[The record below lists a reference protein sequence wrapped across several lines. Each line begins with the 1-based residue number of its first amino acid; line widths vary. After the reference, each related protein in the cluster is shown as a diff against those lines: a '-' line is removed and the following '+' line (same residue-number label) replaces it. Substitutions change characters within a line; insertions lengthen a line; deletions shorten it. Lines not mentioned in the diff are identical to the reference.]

1 MTVREMFER
10 VGAAEWDAVSTR
22 LRGGKP
28 RAEAA
33 E

>member
-10 VGAAEWDAVSTR
+10 VGAAEWDAR
-22 LRGGKP
+22 
-28 RAEAA
+28 RAAFREPDPIRNAA